1 MICLAAACAIS
12 LASAA
17 VAQQEEALAYEVR
30 IAGVTGSLKTLLE
43 RVSTLRRE
51 VEGSPRSHGALQS
64 RIDEDLKTLTRVLRS
79 EGYYDS
85 RISYSLDP
93 AQSPLRV
100 TLNVL
105 PGPRYMIGDIRID
118 ITDSSP
124 PGDVM
129 DSLQSAMALE
139 AGAPLKASEVITAEG
154 RVLTALTRSGYPEAG
169 TGARLVAIDHETRS
183 AELVYRF
190 TAGPRLVYG
199 VTVYSGAESVN
210 RGYLDKLKTWTE
222 GEVVDQAQ
230 LDAFRRRLMQTRLMN
245 AVRIEVAPSPDRSQA
260 AGDEAA
266 PAEILITLTEAPMRT
281 ISVGAGFSTTEGI
294 GADVSWEHRNLLGA
308 HERLTLTAT
317 GSELEQSLR
326 ADFYKPHFRRP
337 DQALTGSLR
346 TVRQDTDAFDSLE
359 LGGGVGLDR
368 RLSERWSLGVSLDA
382 SISEVDDADGE
393 RTFLIGRLPVAAN
406 YDSRDNILDP
416 TEGWFLRLAT
426 TPSLAEQDGAF
437 FFLRNEG
444 EMRSYQKLDDR
455 GRIILA
461 ERVSAGSIIGAD
473 RARLPASRRFFSG
486 GGGSVRSFGFQKAG
500 PLDAAGDPLGGRSLF
515 ETSLELRWRV
525 TETIGIVPF
534 LEGGRVWEDKTPQF
548 SDIRWGAGL
557 GLRYHTSFAPIRVDI
572 AFPINRRPGIDDRVQ
587 IYISLGQS
595 F

>member
-1 MICLAAACAIS
+1 MVCLAVGCIMAAAP
-12 LASAA
+12 ARA
-17 VAQQEEALAYEVR
+17 AQQNEALTYEMR
-30 IAGVTGSLKTLLE
+30 IAGVDGALRTLLE
-43 RVSTLRRE
+43 RASTLRRNA
-51 VEGSPRSHGALQS
+51 GTPPRSHGALQS

-79 EGYYDS
+79 QGYYDS
-85 RISYSLDP
+85 RISYSLDS
-93 AQSPLRV
+93 AQKPLGV

-105 PGPRYMIGDIRID
+105 PGPHYMIGDIQID

-124 PGDVM
+124 PGEVM
-129 DSLQSAMALE
+129 ASLRDAMALK
-139 AGAPLKASEVITAEG
+139 AGAPLRAADVIAAE
-154 RVLTALTRSGYPEAG
+154 RHILTALTRTGYPQVR
-169 TGARLVAIDHETRS
+169 TGPRLVAIDHETRS
-183 AELVYRF
+183 AEVVYRF
-190 TAGPRLVYG
+190 TAGPRLVFDE
-199 VTVYSGAESVN
+199 TVYRGADSVK

-222 GEVVDQAQ
+222 GEVVDQTQ

-245 AVRIEVAPSPDRSQA
+245 AVRIDVVPLDRSETE
-260 AGDEAA
+260 GDEAT
-266 PAEILITLTEAPMRT
+266 PARILIALTEAPLRT

-337 DQALTGSLR
+337 DQALTATTR
-346 TVRQDTDAFDSLE
+346 AVRQDTDAFDSLE
-359 LGGGVGLDR
+359 LGAGVGLDR
-368 RLSERWSLGVSLDA
+368 RLSNHWTLGVSLDA
-382 SISEVDDADGE
+382 SISEIDDADGK
-393 RTFLIGRLPVAAN
+393 RTFLIGSLPVAAN

-426 TPSLAEQDGAF
+426 TPSLAEQSGSF
-437 FFLRNEG
+437 VFLRNEG
-444 EMRSYQKLDDR
+444 ELRSYQQLDER

-461 ERVSAGSIIGAD
+461 ERVTAGSIIGAD
-473 RARLPASRRFFSG
+473 RARVPASRRFFSG
-486 GGGSVRSFGFQKAG
+486 GGGSVRSVGFQKAG
-500 PLDAAGDPLGGRSLF
+500 PLDDVGDPLGGRSLF
-515 ETSLELRWRV
+515 ETSLEFRWRV

-534 LEGGRVWEDKTPQF
+534 FEGGRVWEDKTPQF

-557 GLRYHTSFAPIRVDI
+557 GLRYHTSFAPIRVDV

-587 IYISLGQS
+587 FFISLGQS